1 MINRVI
7 LTGRLARDPEL
18 RKTQSGL
25 SVCSFQLAVDR
36 PKQKGQDDAVTD
48 WISCQVWR
56 QAADYIC
63 NYAKKGALLAVDS
76 RHAAMATLLVRKS
89 MSRRSSVSVLRSSG
103 RRRRRAVISK
113 QDQAKVINTLPTE
126 DSQIPTHQV
135 DTRIHLPT
143 ITDRVRRWTSARMI
157 FHFKKG
163 YCNDQI

>member
-48 WISCQVWR
+48 WISCQAWR

-63 NYAKKGALLAVDS
+63 NYAKKGALLAVDG
-76 RHAAMATLLVRKS
+76 RLQT
-89 MSRRSSVSVLRSSG
+89 RSYDNASGQKIHVTEVVCERIEIQRQASTQAGKQQMRSNQDTQYADNGGFANSYTSSG
-103 RRRRRAVISK
+103 YQDPFADDYGSGPTLDISS
-113 QDQAKVINTLPTE
+113 DDLP
-126 DSQIPTHQV
+126 
-135 DTRIHLPT
+135 
-143 ITDRVRRWTSARMI
+143 
-157 FHFKKG
+157 F
-163 YCNDQI
+163 

>member
-63 NYAKKGALLAVDS
+63 NYAKKGALLAVDGRLQTRS
-76 RHAAMATLLVRKS
+76 YDNASGQKVHVTEIVCERVEIQRQASPQGGNKQA
-89 MSRRSSVSVLRSSG
+89 RSSQGYQYTADGGFANTYTSSG
-103 RRRRRAVISK
+103 YQDPFADDYGSGPTLDISS
-113 QDQAKVINTLPTE
+113 DDLP
-126 DSQIPTHQV
+126 
-135 DTRIHLPT
+135 
-143 ITDRVRRWTSARMI
+143 
-157 FHFKKG
+157 F
-163 YCNDQI
+163 

>member
-63 NYAKKGALLAVDS
+63 NYAKKGALLAVDGRIQTRSYDNASGQKVNVTEVVCERVEIQRQASSQASGKSQYNSGSTTRDNTAS
-76 RHAAMATLLVRKS
+76 RSA
-89 MSRRSSVSVLRSSG
+89 SSAYGSTGFANHEYQDPFGEDYSSG
-103 RRRRRAVISK
+103 PTLDISS
-113 QDQAKVINTLPTE
+113 DDLP
-126 DSQIPTHQV
+126 
-135 DTRIHLPT
+135 
-143 ITDRVRRWTSARMI
+143 
-157 FHFKKG
+157 F
-163 YCNDQI
+163 

>member
-63 NYAKKGALLAVDS
+63 NYAKKGALLAVDGRLQTRS
-76 RHAAMATLLVRKS
+76 YGNASGQKVHVTEIVCERVEIQRQASTQGGNKQA
-89 MSRRSSVSVLRSSG
+89 RSSQGYQYTADGGFANTYTSSG
-103 RRRRRAVISK
+103 YQDPFADDYGSGPALDISS
-113 QDQAKVINTLPTE
+113 DDFP
-126 DSQIPTHQV
+126 
-135 DTRIHLPT
+135 
-143 ITDRVRRWTSARMI
+143 
-157 FHFKKG
+157 F
-163 YCNDQI
+163 